1 MPTERW
7 RVPRI
12 RHRQNDQA
20 LKAGLLEAFE
30 EMLDRES
37 WREDLFVKKAEQ
49 DLAGFIGLPYVSTVQ
64 SGSAAL
70 RLALV
75 ACGLKPGDE
84 VVTVANS
91 DISTTAAISHCGGK
105 VVFCDISESDYTL
118 AVDRVEELITD
129 RTAGILPV
137 DLYGHP
143 ADVKRLR
150 SVAERYGL
158 FIVEDA
164 ALAMGSKDYGEN
176 VGAYADA
183 VIFSLAPT
191 KNLSALG
198 QGGIVA
204 TNRFEIYEQVE
215 ILKAYGRP
223 FSEAATVPLYSN
235 FVAEGYNLRM
245 HTIDAAALT
254 VKMPFAEQRCA
265 RRREIGRTYAS
276 ILENVDRIKLPSF
289 REGSEPVFRSYV
301 VRTQNRDRV
310 TELMR
315 SEGVEVTLN
324 YIPAMHKQPV
334 YESLPARNLS
344 NTDAVCEQIM
354 CLPVFPEMTDEEIRY
369 VCDRLMEATGK
380 N

>member
-12 RHRQNDQA
+12 RHRQNNQA
-20 LKAGLLEAFE
+20 LKASLLEVFE

-37 WREDLFVKKAEQ
+37 WREDLFVKKAEK
-49 DLAGFIGLPYVSTVQ
+49 DLAAFLGLPYVSTVQ

-70 RLALV
+70 RLALI

-91 DISTTAAISHCGGK
+91 DISTTAAISQCGGK
-105 VVFCDISESDYTL
+105 VVFCDINEGDYTL
-118 AVDRVEELITD
+118 AVDRVEELITK

-143 ADVKRLR
+143 ADVKALKT
-150 SVAERYGL
+150 VAQRYGL

-164 ALAMGSKDYGEN
+164 ALAMGSRDYDTH

-183 VIFSLAPT
+183 VVFSVAPT

-198 QGGIVA
+198 QGGMVA
-204 TNRFEIYEQVE
+204 TNRFEIYERVE
-215 ILKAYGRP
+215 ILKGYGRP
-223 FSEAATVPLYSN
+223 FAEAATVPLYGH

-245 HTIDAAALT
+245 HTADAAALT

-265 RRREIGRTYAS
+265 RRREIGDAYAR
-276 ILENVDRIKLPSF
+276 ILADLDRIQLPSF
-289 REGSEPVFRSYV
+289 RNDSEPVFRSYV
-301 VRTQNRDRV
+301 VRTWNRDQVAER
-310 TELMR
+310 LR

-324 YIPAMHKQPV
+324 YVPAMHKQPV
-334 YESLPARNLS
+334 YESLRAGDLP
-344 NTDAVCEQIM
+344 NTDAVCEQIL
-354 CLPVFPEMTDEEIRY
+354 CLPVFPEMTDEEVRF
-369 VCDRLMEATGK
+369 VCDRLVEATGRE
-380 N
+380 

>member
-12 RHRQNDQA
+12 RHRETNQT
-20 LKAGLLEAFE
+20 LKDSLLGVFE

-37 WREDLFVKKAEQ
+37 WREDLFVKKAEE
-49 DLAGFIGLPYVSTVQ
+49 DLAEFVGLPYVSTVQ

-70 RLALV
+70 RLALI

-91 DISTTAAISHCGGK
+91 DISTTAAISQCGGK
-105 VVFCDISESDYTL
+105 VVFCDINDSDYTL

-150 SVAERYGL
+150 SVAERHGL

-164 ALAMGSKDYGEN
+164 ALAMGSKDYGNN

-183 VIFSLAPT
+183 VIFSLAAT

-204 TNRFEIYEQVE
+204 TKRFEVYEQVE
-215 ILKAYGRP
+215 VLKGYGRR
-223 FSEAATVPLYSN
+223 FSEAAAVPLYSH

-254 VKMPFAEQRCA
+254 VKIPFAERRCA
-265 RRREIGRTYAS
+265 RRREIGHAYAR
-276 ILENVDRIKLPSF
+276 ILGEVDCIKLPSF
-289 REGSEPVFRSYV
+289 RKDSQPVFRSYV
-301 VRTQNRDRV
+301 VRTRNRDQV

-334 YESLPARNLS
+334 YESLRAGDLP
-344 NTDAVCEQIM
+344 NTNAVCEQIM
-354 CLPVFPEMTDEEIRY
+354 CLPVFPEMTDEEIQF
-369 VCDRLMEATGK
+369 VCDRLIEATGSE
-380 N
+380 